1 MTTYYHQATNSY
13 VGKYSH
19 FTLADI
25 QYPENW
31 LELASADDISGLG
44 LVEVTTVG
52 ERGDDRFNWVSE
64 TLEGSVRTIVN
75 TPKDAAAVAEIVKAA
90 LITAVQ
96 SHLDADAQELGY
108 DDIKTAATYAGEP
121 AVPRFQNEGIALRSW
136 RSLVW
141 EHCHVVMNA
150 VTAGERAVPTAA
162 ELIAELPV
170 LQMGAA

>member
-1 MTTYYHQATNSY
+1 MFYRNETN
-13 VGKYSH
+13 
-19 FTLADI
+19 
-25 QYPENW
+25 QYINEGVAFEIDGTRYPANW
-31 LELASADDISGLG
+31 LNNATAEDKQAHG

-75 TPKDAAAVAEIVKAA
+75 TPKDAASVAELVKAY
-90 LITAVQ
+90 LINAVQ
-96 SHLDADAQELGY
+96 AHLDAGARELGY
-108 DDIKTAATYAGEP
+108 DDIKTAATYAGEA

-141 EHCHVVMNA
+141 DHCHVVMNA